1 MKKHILLIASIII
14 IVLGTSLILIETEIH
29 ITLLGAIVMMVGILI
44 FLGYLVSRG
53 GLNKTV

>member
-29 ITLLGAIVMMVGILI
+29 ITLLGAIIMMAGIVL
-44 FLGYLVSRG
+44 FLAYLVSRG
-53 GLNKTV
+53 GPTK